1 MDGQGTQRTDILGKD
16 RVSGRAG
23 WGTKMVEEAD
33 PSSVFASFPLCGAL
47 FLSSDFWSSSSPVSA
62 FNKSLGATPAVSH
75 SAGFQV
81 SHCRAA
87 PSLIHELFRSTFQD
101 FRKYFK

>member
-33 PSSVFASFPLCGAL
+33 
-47 FLSSDFWSSSSPVSA
+47 
-62 FNKSLGATPAVSH
+62 
-75 SAGFQV
+75 
-81 SHCRAA
+81 
-87 PSLIHELFRSTFQD
+87 RSTLGTLTTGPGPANWTVETRNPAPGNALPAQCQPSTT
-101 FRKYFK
+101 RHQSCWH